1 MVNFVVLSRNKVLST
16 KQLIAIRDKQIMRTL
31 NLRKVRWIVREMH
44 KGELSVYKIA
54 KLQGVTPQHVRRLY
68 RKYGKIQIYKLNKFV
83 CLRRCGRKPIPI
95 SMEETNAVITVKREM
110 GFGAVNIEKVLAE
123 KGIKIPHNRIHR
135 ILLENGFAKE
145 EPKKGRRRKWIRFQ
159 RRHSNSMWHADWT
172 WYKGRNL
179 IFFEDDCSRLITGYG
194 AFKNATT
201 DITIS
206 VFDSAVEKWGRP
218 RELLTDRGTQF
229 CVDENNRYRFREHL
243 KSLGIKHILARV
255 KHPQTNGKI
264 ERLNYTMF
272 KLIELKGSLDAAVKF
287 YNEERPHM
295 SLENGHL
302 RTPLMAFQEKKRNN

>member
-1 MVNFVVLSRNKVLST
+1 
-16 KQLIAIRDKQIMRTL
+16 MRTL

-54 KLQGVTPQHVRRLY
+54 KLQGVTPQHVRRLH
-68 RKYGKIQIYKLNKFV
+68 RKYGKIQLYLLNKSV
-83 CLRRCGRKPIPI
+83 CLRKCGRKPILI
-95 SMEETNAVITVKREM
+95 SPEETDAVITVKKEM

-123 KGIKIPHNRIHR
+123 KGIKIPHNRIHK
-135 ILLENGFAKE
+135 ILLENGLAKE

-172 WYKGRNL
+172 WYRGRNL

-206 VFDSAVEKWGRP
+206 VFNSAVEKWGKP
-218 RELLTDRGTQF
+218 REVLTDRGTQF

-255 KHPQTNGKI
+255 KHPQTNGKL